1 MAFRSIREISKH
13 LVAKAR
19 AGQPVTLADK
29 LATVAT
35 VEELDGFVAE
45 AKRNGAMTDELLAEV
60 ASRRIDI
67 LRARV
72 GA

>member
-1 MAFRSIREISKH
+1 MAFRSIREITKH
-13 LVAKAR
+13 LVEKAR

-29 LATVAT
+29 LATIAT
-35 VEELDGFVAE
+35 IEELDGFVAE
-45 AKRNGAMTDELLAEV
+45 AKHNGAMTDDLLAEV

-72 GA
+72 SA